1 VKHHILTQRAIED
14 MNLLGR
20 LHCPFLFLIDF
31 EMHRPLV
38 LPIHELPDEIQFNF
52 NGVGKESS
60 HHHNKSISDFSLK
73 KFPISKEE
81 YTAGFNIVMDSIH
94 KGDSFLTNLTFPTRI
109 ESSLSMDEIYLFS
122 EAKYKLKFFNEWMV
136 FSPEPFIKIDDGMIS
151 TFPMKG
157 TIDASIPSAT
167 EIILNDRK
175 EMAEH
180 NTVVDLLRNDLSK
193 VARKVHVSHHRYIDR
208 INTHKKEILQVSSAI
223 RGSVEDYYR
232 DHLGELLL
240 TLLPAG
246 SISGAPK
253 EKTCQIIR
261 NAEGQPRGYYTGIAA
276 YYDGYNVDSCVLIR
290 YIENKNDH
298 LIARSGGGIT
308 FMSNLDAEYQEMI
321 DKVYVPI
328 NRNHQDC
335 QQESDEYQ
343 VAQSTMPS

>member
-1 VKHHILTQRAIED
+1 

-20 LHCPFLFLIDF
+20 LRCPFLFLIDF
-31 EMHRPLV
+31 EMKRPLV
-38 LPIHELPDEIQFNF
+38 LPIHDLPDEIQFNF
-52 NGVGKESS
+52 NGVGKESFL
-60 HHHNKSISDFSLK
+60 HYAQSISDFSFK
-73 KFPISKEE
+73 KLPISKDE
-81 YTAGFNIVMDSIH
+81 YTRGFNVVMDSIH
-94 KGDSFLTNLTFPTRI
+94 KGDTFLTNLTFPTRV
-109 ESSLSMDEIYLFS
+109 ETSLTMDEMYLLS
-122 EAKYKLKFFNEWMV
+122 KAKYKLKFYNEWMV
-136 FSPEPFIKIDDGMIS
+136 FSPEPFIKIEGGIIS

-157 TIDASIPSAT
+157 TIDASIPNADN
-167 EIILNDRK
+167 IILNDHK

-180 NTVVDLLRNDLSK
+180 NTVVDLLRNDLSR

-208 INTHKKEILQVSSAI
+208 IKTHNKEILQVSSAI
-223 RGSVEDYYR
+223 QGSIKDYYH

-253 EKTCQIIR
+253 KKTCQIIR
-261 NAEGQPRGYYTGIAA
+261 TAEGQPRGYYTGIAA

-328 NRNHQDC
+328 NRNHKNR